1 MRYVNVKGS
10 DLRFSQISLGTMRLV
25 MKKTDEN
32 GNKIYVGKSVEEV
45 ETLLKAALDLGINLI
60 DTADI
65 YGHGLAEELLGKV
78 LEKNPDMREKII
90 LQTKCAVVSTS
101 EGMCYNVSKEYIL
114 ECVNASL
121 KRLHT
126 DYIDVLLL
134 HKPDPLYDP
143 AEISGAFKQLYEEG
157 KVRNFGLSNFT
168 SMQTSVIQ
176 KYCSCPIAFNQ
187 LQFSIA
193 HSLMIDAE
201 VNVNTTSAYA
211 VNRDTELLDYCR
223 LNDIR
228 IEAYSVVQ
236 GEGGTFI
243 NNPKYE
249 KLNRLMEKLCE
260 KYHTNKNAIA
270 IAWILHHPSGII
282 PTLGTTSVEHLKA
295 SMDALNFTLTR
306 QEWFDLYLATEK
318 PLP

>member
-157 KVRNFGLSNFT
+157 KVRNFGLDR
-168 SMQTSVIQ
+168 
-176 KYCSCPIAFNQ
+176 K
-187 LQFSIA
+187 
-193 HSLMIDAE
+193 
-201 VNVNTTSAYA
+201 
-211 VNRDTELLDYCR
+211 
-223 LNDIR
+223 
-228 IEAYSVVQ
+228 SVV
-236 GEGGTFI
+236 
-243 NNPKYE
+243 
-249 KLNRLMEKLCE
+249 
-260 KYHTNKNAIA
+260 
-270 IAWILHHPSGII
+270 
-282 PTLGTTSVEHLKA
+282 
-295 SMDALNFTLTR
+295 
-306 QEWFDLYLATEK
+306 
-318 PLP
+318 